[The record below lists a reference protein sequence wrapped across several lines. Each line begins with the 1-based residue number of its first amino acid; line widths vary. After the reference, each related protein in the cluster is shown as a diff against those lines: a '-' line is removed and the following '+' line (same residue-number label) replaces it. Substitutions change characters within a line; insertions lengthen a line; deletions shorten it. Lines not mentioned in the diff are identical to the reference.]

1 MSKIKVAELFYSI
14 QGEGRYMGV
23 PSVFLR
29 TFGCNFKCQGF
40 GLPRGELTTEVDDV
54 ALAHQLIPFT
64 KYEDLPLVSTGCD
77 SYASWDPRFKD
88 LSPLL
93 ESDAIAER
101 ILEILPNNQWGD
113 AHLVITGGEPLLG
126 WQKAYPDLLSHPKMS
141 TLKEITFETN
151 GTMRLTTAFKDFL
164 RTWLDNDP
172 EREITFSVSAK
183 LPCSGE
189 KWEDAI
195 MPERVVDYENYG
207 TAYLK
212 FVIATE
218 QDFADARRAVAEYRA
233 AGFTG
238 HVYLMPVGGVESV
251 YAMNNKNVALL
262 AMKEGLRYSDRLQ
275 VPLFK
280 NEWGT

>member
-1 MSKIKVAELFYSI
+1 MSKIKLAELFYSI

-29 TFGCNFKCQGF
+29 TFGCNFTCQGF
-40 GLPRGELTTEVDDV
+40 GMPRGELSNEREAIAERIVEFKD
-54 ALAHQLIPFT
+54 
-64 KYEDLPLVSTGCD
+64 YNELPLVSTGCD
-77 SYASWDPRFKD
+77 SYASWDPRFKH
-88 LSPLL
+88 LSPLV
-93 ESDAIAER
+93 ETDGIVER
-101 ILEILPNNQWGD
+101 IMEMLPNNEWGD

-126 WQKAYPDLLSHPKMS
+126 WQKAYPDLLDHPKMAG
-141 TLKEITFETN
+141 LKEITFETN
-151 GTMRLTTAFKDFL
+151 GSMRLTSAFKEYLLKWQMPELDF
-164 RTWLDNDP
+164 T
-172 EREITFSVSAK
+172 REVTFSVSAK

-218 QDFADARRAVAEYRA
+218 QDFADAQRAVEEYRA
-233 AGFTG
+233 AGFKG
-238 HVYLMPVGGVESV
+238 HIYLMPVGGVESV

>member
-40 GLPRGELTTEVDDV
+40 GMPRGELSNEAENINPAIWTEY
-54 ALAHQLIPFT
+54 
-64 KYEDLPLVSTGCD
+64 KSLPLVTTGCD
-77 SYASWDPRFKD
+77 SYASWDPRFKH

-93 ESDAIAER
+93 DSSSIVDSIMEM
-101 ILEILPNNQWGD
+101 LPQKEWQD
-113 AHLVITGGEPLLG
+113 EHLVITGGEPLLG
-126 WQKAYPDLLSHPKMS
+126 WQKCYPDLLNHPKMAG
-141 TLKEITFETN
+141 LKEITFETN
-151 GTMRLTTAFKDFL
+151 GTMRLTSAFKEEL
-164 RTWLDNDP
+164 IKWKITNHQLN
-172 EREITFSVSAK
+172 REITFSVSAK

-189 KWEDAI
+189 PWDDAI
-195 MPERVVDYENYG
+195 KPERVCEYEEVG

-218 QDFADARRAVAEYRA
+218 QDFADAECAISAYRT
-233 AGFTG
+233 AGFKG

-262 AMKEGLRYSDRLQ
+262 AMKHGLRYSDRLQ